1 VTTVSWRAIAFLATR
16 VEGTWAEPRRG
27 IRRGPLHRLV
37 RTMSDPEIAASTDV
51 LERVP
56 SAIERWSEGSV
67 GMDLIEVVR
76 LDEPVRSLSPIG
88 DGRWWVGPDDVPRSL
103 WRSVR
108 ARRVDCV
115 FLLWPTDGQVPLCGW
130 GCTVG
135 PGDASMGAGFSS
147 IISDGWAGYPDRLHP
162 EEGFVHEWLHQ
173 VESVL
178 RGRGIGTDVLPN
190 LHDVDGRTS
199 CRSTELP
206 PFGRTYP
213 EHHRETD
220 TWQPWYRDL
229 MTGTVG
235 GRAGTEPTCL
245 GLRPEQWAMS
255 RRTGSD

>member
-1 VTTVSWRAIAFLATR
+1 VTTVTWRAVAFLATR
-16 VEGTWAEPRRG
+16 VEATWREPRRG
-27 IRRGPLHRLV
+27 FRLGQSHGV
-37 RTMSDPEIAASTDV
+37 ERAMSEPEIAASAHV

-56 SAIERWSEGSV
+56 AAIDHWSEGSA
-67 GMDLIEVVR
+67 GMDLIDVIR
-76 LDEPVRSLSPIG
+76 LDEPIRSLSPIG

-103 WRSVR
+103 WASVR
-108 ARRVDCV
+108 AGEVDSV
-115 FLLWPTDGQVPLCGW
+115 YFLWPSDGDVPLCGW

-135 PGDASMGAGFSS
+135 PGSASMGAGFSS
-147 IISDGWAGYPDRLHP
+147 IISDGWAGYPGRLHP

-173 VESVL
+173 VEGVL
-178 RGRGIGTDVLPN
+178 RGRGIGTDILPN
-190 LHDVDGRTS
+190 LHDVDGRTT

-235 GRAGTEPTCL
+235 GRGGAEAACL
-245 GLRPEQWAMS
+245 GLRPEHWARS
-255 RRTGSD
+255 LPTR